1 MRKLDGTLPVP
12 LVSATV
18 DTATGAV
25 TIDGSRGQ
33 RARNRRGRA
42 LNRCTT
48 CGRPGHNS
56 NNRKHHPEAG
66 R

>member
-33 RARNRRGRA
+33 RARNR
-42 LNRCTT
+42 CTT